1 MTGGTSYENPGPD
14 ELVPPGA
21 SRRLGALVDATGL
34 IISDLDLPVVRRRI
48 AECAA
53 ALAPGCGCVVVLLD
67 ADGEVAAVTSSAI
80 ESDEVARVERG
91 LIASVSFPIR
101 SDVRPL
107 GALHVVPPVTAAGA
121 VAQVDPAVAADLE
134 ALARAAA
141 VALHNAELFEESR
154 RRQHW
159 LEASAEI
166 VGQLLYRSTDAHFD
180 LTARKVSE
188 VIPCDVVT
196 IAVCNRD
203 RTSIQMRVALGR
215 PKIVGWVIPTEGSLT
230 GRVVSTGEAVRLR
243 NLDEAAHLPVPG
255 KAPHGD
261 GPTMVLPMIG
271 SAGVRGVLGLM
282 RAFNGPPFSPLEFE
296 FARGFAG
303 QAALALELTEAR
315 RQHQRS
321 LLMQDR
327 QRIARDLHDH
337 VIQRLFAA
345 GLGLQGVAGRLAD
358 QEQGERLLGQVGE
371 IDLVIRELRSSIRRL
386 RGPLA
391 VSAPPSGTVA
401 PDVDR

>member
-1 MTGGTSYENPGPD
+1 MTDARGRD
-14 ELVPPGA
+14 ELIQPEA
-21 SRRLGALVDATGL
+21 SRRLGALVEATGL

-67 ADGEVAAVTSSAI
+67 ADGDIDAVTSSAI
-80 ESDEVARVERG
+80 DPEDAGRVERG
-91 LIASVSFPIR
+91 EIPSARYQISSEVR
-101 SDVRPL
+101 SL
-107 GALHVVPPVTAAGA
+107 GTLHIVPPTTDRATTGDI
-121 VAQVDPAVAADLE
+121 DPAVAADLE
-134 ALARAAA
+134 ALARTAAM
-141 VALHNAELFEESR
+141 ALYKAELFEESR
-154 RRQHW
+154 RRQLW
-159 LEASAEI
+159 LQASAEI

-180 LTARKVSE
+180 LTARKVRE

-196 IAVCNRD
+196 LAVCNSD
-203 RTSIQMRVALGR
+203 RTSIQTRVALGR
-215 PKIVGWVIPTEGSLT
+215 PKLVGWVIPTEGSLT
-230 GRVVSTGEAVRLR
+230 GQVVSTGEAVRLR
-243 NLDEAAHLPVPG
+243 NLDETAHLPVPG

-315 RQHQRS
+315 HQHQRT